1 MATIT
6 SDRKSFFKS
15 FAGNQNTA
23 EAKMGF
29 FDHVED
35 LRWHL
40 IRACAVFIIT
50 AAILFMRIDWIFDHI
65 ITAPARADFVSYG
78 ALCRFGHWMHI
89 GDALCMPPVNINLQ
103 VNTVN
108 GTFTS
113 ALSIAAIGGF
123 IISLPYILWEIWRF
137 VKPGLSIKEKKYARG
152 GIFWISFYFFCGA
165 AFGYFL
171 MAPFTYNFL
180 STFTLGKYGMIKYIP
195 SIDDYISSLSNVTL
209 GCGLAFELPIIAYLL
224 AKLGIITA
232 SFLKKQFKIALVI
245 IMIVAGIITPSPDW
259 ISQLIVSIP
268 LIILYWISIL
278 LVSKV
283 DKQRVKV

>member
-1 MATIT
+1 
-6 SDRKSFFKS
+6 
-15 FAGNQNTA
+15 
-23 EAKMGF
+23 
-29 FDHVED
+29 
-35 LRWHL
+35 
-40 IRACAVFIIT
+40 
-50 AAILFMRIDWIFDHI
+50 
-65 ITAPARADFVSYG
+65 
-78 ALCRFGHWMHI
+78 
-89 GDALCMPPVNINLQ
+89 
-103 VNTVN
+103 
-108 GTFTS
+108 
-113 ALSIAAIGGF
+113 
-123 IISLPYILWEIWRF
+123 
-137 VKPGLSIKEKKYARG
+137 
-152 GIFWISFYFFCGA
+152 
-165 AFGYFL
+165 
-171 MAPFTYNFL
+171 
-180 STFTLGKYGMIKYIP
+180 MIKYIP